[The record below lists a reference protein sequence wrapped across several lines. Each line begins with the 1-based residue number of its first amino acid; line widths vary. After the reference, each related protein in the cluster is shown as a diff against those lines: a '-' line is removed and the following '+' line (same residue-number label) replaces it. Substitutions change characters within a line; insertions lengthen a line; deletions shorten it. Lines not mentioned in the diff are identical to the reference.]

1 MRCGR
6 GGWLTLVGMLA
17 AGLCAPRAVADPGR
31 DEALRALRDQAGA
44 IQSSVESA
52 DRPAWL
58 GANPQDGARAAGE
71 ILGRQQHER
80 LREGLPV
87 VSACRDLG
95 QLCPPVAPEPVS
107 GPAPGALAGQL
118 AGQGRDEG
126 SVPGASALGA
136 EDITLT
142 VLVSRSLG
150 AAQLKEIFAFAAD
163 TPRVRVA
170 FRGVAEDESLMD
182 FVRQIH
188 GLLAG
193 VEPVPE
199 VVLDP
204 TPFAAAGVDI
214 APVLLAQGPD
224 GELARV
230 AGLADPQWLRAR
242 VLAGERGD
250 LGVRGPVKGVS
261 EPDLIEELQRRLA
274 ALDLGKLREQALAR
288 YWQRVAFA
296 ELPVAAE
303 PRTREIDP
311 TITAPRDVRTA
322 DGTVLVRAG
331 ERVNPLDR
339 LPFTQRLVVFDASD
353 ERQVATA
360 QAPGTGGRRAAR
372 GVSGQ
377 PSGPPFW
384 LGRARSVEDTL
395 DAPVYLLTPDL
406 RERFALERVPAFVE
420 SRGRVF
426 VVAEVPPEARP

>member
-1 MRCGR
+1 VLR
-6 GGWLTLVGMLA
+6 G
-17 AGLCAPRAVADPGR
+17 
-31 DEALRALRDQAGA
+31 
-44 IQSSVESA
+44 
-52 DRPAWL
+52 
-58 GANPQDGARAAGE
+58 
-71 ILGRQQHER
+71 
-80 LREGLPV
+80 
-87 VSACRDLG
+87 
-95 QLCPPVAPEPVS
+95 
-107 GPAPGALAGQL
+107 
-118 AGQGRDEG
+118 
-126 SVPGASALGA
+126 
-136 EDITLT
+136 EDIALT

-204 TPFAAAGVDI
+204 TPFAAGMDV
-214 APVLLAQGPD
+214 APVLLAHGPD

-230 AGLADPQWLRAR
+230 AGLADPQWLRGR

-250 LGVRGPVKGVS
+250 LGVRGPVKPVT

-274 ALDLGKLREQALAR
+274 ALDLGKLREVAVAR

-303 PRTREIDP
+303 SRTRAVDP
-311 TITAPRDVRTA
+311 TITAPREVRAA
-322 DGTVLVRAG
+322 DGTLLVRAG
-331 ERVNPLDR
+331 DTLNPLDR
-339 LPFTQRLVVFDASD
+339 LPFTQRLVIFDASD

-360 QAPGTGGRRAAR
+360 RR
-372 GVSGQ
+372 
-377 PSGPPFW
+377 
-384 LGRARSVEDTL
+384 LGREAGERRVVYLASRLDRRSGWEGLASLEDAL
-395 DAPVYLLTPDL
+395 DAPVYLLTPEV

-420 SRGRVF
+420 ARGRVF
-426 VVAEVPPEARP
+426 VVAEVPPEDRP

>member
-1 MRCGR
+1 
-6 GGWLTLVGMLA
+6 MLA
-17 AGLCAPRAVADPGR
+17 LSLAPFPAIGDAER
-31 DEALRALRDQAGA
+31 DEALRAIRDQAGA
-44 IQSSVESA
+44 IHEWVETA
-52 DRPAWL
+52 EPPAWL
-58 GANPQDGARAAGE
+58 DINPHDSARSAGE
-71 ILGRQQHER
+71 ALGREQRER
-80 LREGLPV
+80 FREGMPT

-95 QLCPPVAPEPVS
+95 QLCPPETAAAEPTPSAASSDVEH
-107 GPAPGALAGQL
+107 AAGSDE
-118 AGQGRDEG
+118 GRD
-126 SVPGASALGA
+126 SRPGETALRA

-163 TPRVRVA
+163 TPLVRVA

-182 FVRQIH
+182 FIRKIH

-193 VEPVPE
+193 IEPVPE

-230 AGLADPQWLRAR
+230 AGLADPQWLRSR

-250 LGVRGPVKGVS
+250 LGVQGPVKPVT

-274 ALDLGKLREQALAR
+274 ALDLDKLREQAIAR
-288 YWQRVAFA
+288 YWQRVAFQ

-311 TITAPRDVRTA
+311 TITAPRELRAA
-322 DGTVLVRAG
+322 DGTLLVRAG
-331 ERVNPLDR
+331 DTLNPLDR

-353 ERQVATA
+353 ERQLATA
-360 QAPGTGGRRAAR
+360 KRLGTEAGERRVLYLATQLERSR
-372 GVSGQ
+372 GWEG
-377 PSGPPFW
+377 
-384 LGRARSVEDTL
+384 LASVEDAL
-395 DAPVYLLTPDL
+395 DAPIYLLTPDV
-406 RERFALERVPAFVE
+406 RQRFALEWVPAFVE
-420 SRGRVF
+420 ARGQVF
-426 VVAEVPPEARP
+426 VVAEVPPEAGP

>member
-1 MRCGR
+1 M
-6 GGWLTLVGMLA
+6 TA
-17 AGLCAPRAVADPGR
+17 PAPRARPSAGSSANASGR
-31 DEALRALRDQAGA
+31 VCRPSPPAGTSGSSVRPRRT
-44 IQSSVESA
+44 QSS
-52 DRPAWL
+52 PAS
-58 GANPQDGARAAGE
+58 PARIPAGTASGGRAPIGDPAATT
-71 ILGRQQHER
+71 
-80 LREGLPV
+80 LR
-87 VSACRDLG
+87 
-95 QLCPPVAPEPVS
+95 
-107 GPAPGALAGQL
+107 
-118 AGQGRDEG
+118 
-126 SVPGASALGA
+126 A

-193 VEPVPE
+193 IEPVPE

-230 AGLADPQWLRAR
+230 AGLADPFWLRSR

-250 LGVRGPVKGVS
+250 LGVLGPVKPVT

-274 ALDLGKLREQALAR
+274 ALDLDRMRERALER
-288 YWQRVAFA
+288 YWHRVAFEA
-296 ELPVAAE
+296 LPVAAE

-311 TITAPRDVRTA
+311 TITAPRDLRSA
-322 DGTVLVRAG
+322 DGTLLVRAG
-331 ERVNPLDR
+331 ETLNPLDR

-360 QAPGTGGRRAAR
+360 RR
-372 GVSGQ
+372 
-377 PSGPPFW
+377 
-384 LGRARSVEDTL
+384 LGREAGERRVLYLATQLERSRGWEGLASVEDAL
-395 DAPVYLLTPDL
+395 DAPVYLLTPDV
-406 RERFALERVPAFVE
+406 RQRFALERVPAFVE
-420 SRGRVF
+420 ARGRVF
-426 VVAEVPPEARP
+426 IVAEVPPEAGR

>member
-1 MRCGR
+1 
-6 GGWLTLVGMLA
+6 MLA
-17 AGLCAPRAVADPGR
+17 LILAPLPVIGDAER
-31 DEALRALRDQAGA
+31 DEGLRAIRDQAGA
-44 IQSSVESA
+44 IQEWVESA
-52 DRPAWL
+52 KRPAWL
-58 GANPQDGARAAGE
+58 DTNPHDSARAAGE
-71 ILGRQQHER
+71 SLGQEQRER
-80 LREGLPV
+80 LREGLSN

-95 QLCPPVAPEPVS
+95 QLCPPETAAAEPAS
-107 GPAPGALAGQL
+107 SAASTTLEHAAGS
-118 AGQGRDEG
+118 DEG
-126 SVPGASALGA
+126 IDPRLGRTTLRA

-188 GLLAG
+188 SLLAG
-193 VEPVPE
+193 IDPVPE

-204 TPFAAAGVDI
+204 TPFAAAAVDI

-230 AGLADPQWLRAR
+230 TGLADPLWLRSR

-250 LGVRGPVKGVS
+250 LGVLGPVKPVT

-274 ALDLGKLREQALAR
+274 ALDLDKLREQALVR
-288 YWQRVAFA
+288 YWQRVAFEA
-296 ELPVAAE
+296 LPVAAE

-311 TITAPRDVRTA
+311 TITAPRDLGSA
-322 DGTVLVRAG
+322 DGTLLVRAG
-331 ERVNPLDR
+331 ETLNPLDR

-360 QAPGTGGRRAAR
+360 RR
-372 GVSGQ
+372 
-377 PSGPPFW
+377 
-384 LGRARSVEDTL
+384 LGREAGERRVLYLATQLERGRGWEGLASVEDAL
-395 DAPVYLLTPDL
+395 DAPVYLLTPDV
-406 RERFALERVPAFVE
+406 RQRFALERVPAFVE
-420 SRGRVF
+420 ARGRTF
-426 VVAEVPPEARP
+426 IVAEVPPETGP